1 MNINVFSIQKSS
13 VDSFENE
20 IKSYTKMSL
29 KFANITDNTIFNDKI
44 AKAQSASKDEALR
57 AYDEIYEPKMK
68 NGYNIVLDEC
78 GKALDSKEFAELFRK
93 NANIN
98 FFIGGAYGL
107 SENFKKKAD
116 KLVSLSAL
124 TMAHKIAKLVL
135 FEQIFRG
142 LCINAGHP
150 YHK

>member
-1 MNINVFSIQKSS
+1 MEISVFSIQKSS
-13 VDSFENE
+13 ADSFEKE
-20 IKSYTKMSL
+20 IGEYIKMSS
-29 KFANITDNTIFNDKI
+29 KFAKVSDIVLFTDKI
-44 AKAQSASKDEALR
+44 AKAQSASQEEALR
-57 AYDEIYEPKMK
+57 AYDELYMPKLGGFNVAM
-68 NGYNIVLDEC
+68 DER
-78 GKALDSKEFAELFRK
+78 GKALDSAEFAKILTK
-93 NANIN
+93 NARVN

-107 SENFKKKAD
+107 SKNFKKQAD
-116 KLVSLSAL
+116 ICISLSAM